1 MLILAK
7 KNVMNNTNSEINKS
21 NLVMCN
27 SLIDD
32 NSDETVHTT
41 ESENSSDI
49 DSNHKINIKL
59 AHKNI

>member
-1 MLILAK
+1 
-7 KNVMNNTNSEINKS
+7 
-21 NLVMCN
+21 MCN

-49 DSNHKINIKL
+49 ESNHTINIKL